1 MPGDVGLPRDAAL
14 EALLEEE
21 GRLEERMGAEAFAYS
36 GLKDLDAALELTAV
50 KLSIA
55 LHLMEA
61 LVRELPSPSEQRHQE
76 LAAGRAAE
84 ALRLLEELLS
94 ENLSEDQKNA
104 VTESPGYGRVR
115 ELFQQ
120 FLLRGGAGL
129 LAPREEEQRKN
140 RLVARAMVDA
150 LRKYLPQL
158 DYACGI
164 EEGREVQYSSE
175 HMHLP
180 LSQAVLYL
188 ETQLLPELDRELA
201 QNPADP
207 LLQRRK
213 RSMTEKLAE
222 LRRMKFIPRSTPIV
236 IEKDFYTE
244 WWSGYTA
251 DGELLVSMPLPV
263 RFRSGTNLDRLKEL
277 VQADVVRRLAGKRV
291 SADLDRDLRYRKS
304 LASGRHGSSRLPRF
318 KLDLR
323 RGFGALKR
331 QYPVLQRLED
341 KKQLAALVELIRSE
355 PRGAAQ
361 KALEG
366 LVRSTTTPLPL
377 LP

>member
-1 MPGDVGLPRDAAL
+1 MPGDLGLPRDAAL
-14 EALLEEE
+14 EALLEQE

-55 LHLMEA
+55 LHLLEA
-61 LVRELPSPSEQRHQE
+61 LARELPPSEQRHQE

-104 VTESPGYGRVR
+104 VTESPGYSRVR

-129 LAPREEEQRKN
+129 LALREEEQRKN

-164 EEGREVQYSSE
+164 EEGQEVQYSSE

-188 ETQLLPELDRELA
+188 ETQLLPELERELA
-201 QNPADP
+201 QNPADS

-213 RSMTEKLAE
+213 RAMTEKLAE

-251 DGELLVSMPLPV
+251 DGELLVSVPLPV

-277 VQADVVRRLAGKRV
+277 VEADVVRRLAGKRV
-291 SADLDRDLRYRKS
+291 SAELDRDLRYRKS

-331 QYPVLQRLED
+331 LYPVLQRLED
-341 KKQLAALVELIRSE
+341 NRQLAALVELIRSE

>member
-1 MPGDVGLPRDAAL
+1 MPIDVSLPRDTL
-14 EALLEEE
+14 LDALLEEE

-55 LHLMEA
+55 LHLLEA
-61 LVRELPSPSEQRHQE
+61 LARELPPPSEQRHQE

-84 ALRLLEELLS
+84 ALSLLEELLS
-94 ENLSEDQKNA
+94 ENLSEDQKNT
-104 VTESPGYGRVR
+104 VTESPGYARVR
-115 ELFQQ
+115 EIFQQ
-120 FLLRGGAGL
+120 FLLHGGAGL

-140 RLVARAMVDA
+140 RAVARAMVDA
-150 LRKYLPQL
+150 LRKFLPQL

-222 LRRMKFIPRSTPIV
+222 LRRLKFIPRSTPIV

-251 DGELLVSMPLPV
+251 DGELLVSVPLPV

-291 SADLDRDLRYRKS
+291 SAELDRDLRYRKS

-341 KKQLAALVELIRSE
+341 KRELAALVELIRSE

-366 LVRSTTTPLPL
+366 LVRSTAAPLPL

>member
-1 MPGDVGLPRDAAL
+1 MPGDLGLPRDAAL
-14 EALLEEE
+14 EALLEQE

-55 LHLMEA
+55 LHLLEA
-61 LVRELPSPSEQRHQE
+61 LARELPPSEQRHQE

-104 VTESPGYGRVR
+104 VTESPGYSRVR

-129 LAPREEEQRKN
+129 LALREEEQRKN

-164 EEGREVQYSSE
+164 EEGQEVQYSSE

-188 ETQLLPELDRELA
+188 ETQLLPELERELA
-201 QNPADP
+201 QNPADS

-213 RSMTEKLAE
+213 RAMTEKLAE

-251 DGELLVSMPLPV
+251 DGELLVSVPLPV

-277 VQADVVRRLAGKRV
+277 VEADVVRRLAGKRV
-291 SADLDRDLRYRKS
+291 SAELDRDLRYRKS

-341 KKQLAALVELIRSE
+341 KRELAALVELIRSE

>member
-21 GRLEERMGAEAFAYS
+21 ERLEERMGAEAFAYS

-120 FLLRGGAGL
+120 FLLLGGAGL